1 MSERVSVKEA
11 AEMLEVSENII
22 RMMCKTGQLGKVV
35 QDGQRSI
42 FLIYRK
48 QVAKIKDA
56 PAATGADLKRRSIS
70 ERSSKEKLHK
80 ERIPQKADS
89 RKW

>member
-56 PAATGADLKRRSIS
+56 PAATGADLKRSIS